1 MPETAPGARPAAR
14 SAGPIAVVATLAIV
28 SVAIALLGASPTPVS
43 AREMLGATRG
53 PGEPA
58 FVASHRGDAENA
70 PENTLPAVRSAIAAG
85 LAYVEVDVALTAD
98 GAAVLMHDATVDR
111 TTNGSGRLEH
121 LRLAE
126 VRALDAGAWFGP
138 AFAGTPVPLVE
149 EFLDV
154 LAASGAR
161 ALVELKGEWTQDAV
175 ARVVSAIEAR
185 GLERRVA
192 AASFDA
198 RTLALVANES
208 PVISRLAILRQVPD
222 DVVGAAR
229 SLGVSGV
236 MVRGRAVMAHPEIV
250 DELHAAGVRVVVYTF
265 NEDRDWREAI
275 AIGVDGIVTDRPGP
289 LSSWLADTVPTP
301 TP

>member
-1 MPETAPGARPAAR
+1 M
-14 SAGPIAVVATLAIV
+14 S
-28 SVAIALLGASPTPVS
+28 
-43 AREMLGATRG
+43 
-53 PGEPA
+53 
-58 FVASHRGDAENA
+58 
-70 PENTLPAVRSAIAAG
+70 
-85 LAYVEVDVALTAD
+85 
-98 GAAVLMHDATVDR
+98 
-111 TTNGSGRLEH
+111 TTNGSGRLDH

-126 VRALDAGAWFGP
+126 VRALDAGGWFGP

-161 ALVELKGEWTQDAV
+161 ALVELKGEWTPDAV
-175 ARVVSAIEAR
+175 ARVVSEIEAR

-192 AASFDA
+192 ATSFDA

-208 PVISRLAILRQVPD
+208 PVISRLAILRRVPD

-289 LSSWLADTVPTP
+289 LSTWLADTVPTP